1 MGDEHRS
8 GCPINLSLEVLGD
21 KWSLLIIRDM
31 MFGDR
36 RHFRA
41 LLTGSEEG
49 IASNILA
56 DRLQR
61 LTRVGMI
68 TSAPDPGHKQ
78 RVRLSLTEPAIQLVP
93 VLAHLGAWGRRH
105 LPVTRDLAI
114 RAQLLE
120 EGGPQ
125 LWAEFMDELRELHL
139 GVARPP
145 GTPSVLG
152 RLTSAYLDV
161 KKGLAPRSETL
172 LRGA

>member
-1 MGDEHRS
+1 
-8 GCPINLSLEVLGD
+8 
-21 KWSLLIIRDM
+21 

-61 LTRVGMI
+61 LSALGMI
-68 TSAPDPGHKQ
+68 TSAPDPGHRQ
-78 RVRLSLTEPAIQLVP
+78 RILLSLTEPAIQLVP

-114 RAQLLE
+114 RAELLE
-120 EGGPQ
+120 RGGPE
-125 LWAEFMDELRELHL
+125 LWAAFMAELRELHL
-139 GVARPP
+139 GIARPA
-145 GTPSVLG
+145 GTESVLG
-152 RLTSAYLDV
+152 RLTAAYQAEIV
-161 KKGLAPRSETL
+161 RAAG
-172 LRGA
+172 

>member
-1 MGDEHRS
+1 MSEEHRS

-41 LLTGSEEG
+41 LLTQSEEG

-56 DRLQR
+56 DRLHR
-61 LTRVGMI
+61 LTDLGMI

-78 RVRLSLTEPAIQLVP
+78 RVRLSLTEPAIQLVRVRP
-93 VLAHLGAWGRRH
+93 HLGAWARRP

-114 RAQLLE
+114 RAELLE
-120 EGGPQ
+120 RGGPQ
-125 LWAEFMDELRELHL
+125 MWDEFMDELREKHL
-139 GVARPP
+139 GVPRPP
-145 GTPSVLG
+145 GSTSVLE
-152 RLTSAYLDV
+152 RLTAAFHAERAALD
-161 KKGLAPRSETL
+161 
-172 LRGA
+172 GAAL